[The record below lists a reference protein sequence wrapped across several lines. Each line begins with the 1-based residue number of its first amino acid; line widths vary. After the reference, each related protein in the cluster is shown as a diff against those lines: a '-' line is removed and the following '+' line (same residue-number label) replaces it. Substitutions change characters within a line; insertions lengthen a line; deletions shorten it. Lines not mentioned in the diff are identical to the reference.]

1 MIGNDAQPFDLARIV
16 EVFNR
21 HGVSYIAIGGI
32 SGMLHG
38 AIHYVTQDVD
48 MMVRA
53 GNDNM
58 ERIVAALTE
67 LGVDVEGPIDP
78 NDLALNTQWRTQSG
92 PIDILL
98 SAVRPNETENSTC
111 HRSCSRWPKV
121 YSSLQHRLT
130 M

>member
-1 MIGNDAQPFDLARIV
+1 
-16 EVFNR
+16 
-21 HGVSYIAIGGI
+21 
-32 SGMLHG
+32 MLHG
-38 AIHYVTQDVD
+38 AIHYITQDVD

-78 NDLALNTQWRTQSG
+78 NDLALNTQWRTESG

-98 SAVRPNETENSTC
+98 SAVGPNETEITFRELDLSSQLFEVDNFWVATIT
-111 HRSCSRWPKV
+111 SRMM
-121 YSSLQHRLT
+121 YRN
-130 M
+130 